1 MKKKKISL
9 NPLIIF
15 LATIIIV
22 LSIIYGIF
30 INPIKQENDYIK
42 ERSKFDVHFEN
53 PQPLLVPEEKR
64 LDGLDFNE
72 SSTTLSFSAFL
83 KLNDVYDYTLDVVNN
98 SDTSV
103 NLNQLS
109 MTKANETNG
118 SAENITYTLTWDNGE
133 EIKETDV
140 IDENSRKKVII
151 HIQDNNEENPDIY
164 QKYNFTLNMNFI
176 KTK

>member
-1 MKKKKISL
+1 MKKKKNSL

-22 LSIIYGIF
+22 LFIIYGIF

-53 PQPLLVPEEKR
+53 PKAILVPEEKR
-64 LDGLDFNE
+64 LDGFDFNE

-103 NLNQLS
+103 SLNQLS
-109 MTKANETNG
+109 MTKANETNA
-118 SAENITYTLTWDNGE
+118 SAENITYTITWDYGE
-133 EIKETDV
+133 EVKATDV
-140 IDENSRKKVII
+140 IDKNSRRKVTI
-151 HIQDNNEENPDIY
+151 HIQDDNEEYKDVY
-164 QKYNFTLNMNFI
+164 QKYSFTLNMNFI
-176 KTK
+176 KNK

>member
-151 HIQDNNEENPDIY
+151 RIQDNNEENPDIY

>member
-1 MKKKKISL
+1 MKKKKNSL

-22 LSIIYGIF
+22 LFIIYGIF

-53 PQPLLVPEEKR
+53 PKAILVPEEKR

-103 NLNQLS
+103 SLNQLS
-109 MTKANETNG
+109 MTKANETNA
-118 SAENITYTLTWDNGE
+118 SAENITYTITWDYGE
-133 EIKETDV
+133 EVKATDV
-140 IDENSRKKVII
+140 IDKNSRRKVTI
-151 HIQDNNEENPDIY
+151 HIQDDNEEYKDVY
-164 QKYNFTLNMNFI
+164 QKYSFTLNMNFI
-176 KTK
+176 KNK

>member
-1 MKKKKISL
+1 MKKKKNSL

-53 PQPLLVPEEKR
+53 PQPILVPEEKR

-103 NLNQLS
+103 SLNQLS
-109 MTKANETNG
+109 MTKANETNA
-118 SAENITYTLTWDNGE
+118 SAENITYTITWHDGE
-133 EIKETDV
+133 EVKATDV
-140 IDENSRKKVII
+140 IDKNSRRKVTI
-151 HIQDNNEENPDIY
+151 HIQDDNEEYIDIY
-164 QKYNFTLNMNFI
+164 QKYSFTLNMNFI

>member
-1 MKKKKISL
+1 MKKKKNSL

-53 PQPLLVPEEKR
+53 PKAILVPEEKR

-103 NLNQLS
+103 SLNQLS
-109 MTKANETNG
+109 ITKANETNA
-118 SAENITYTLTWDNGE
+118 SAENITYTITWDDGE
-133 EIKETDV
+133 EVKATDV
-140 IDENSRKKVII
+140 IDKNSRRKVTI
-151 HIQDNNEENPDIY
+151 HIQDDNEEYKDVY

-176 KTK
+176 RTK

>member
-1 MKKKKISL
+1 MKKKKNSL

-15 LATIIIV
+15 LAIIIII

-30 INPIKQENDYIK
+30 INPIKQDNDSIK
-42 ERSKFDVHFEN
+42 EPLKFDVHFEN
-53 PQPLLVPEEKR
+53 PQAILVPEER
-64 LDGLDFNE
+64 MLDGLDFNE

-83 KLNDVYDYTLDVVNN
+83 KLNDVYDYTFDVVNN

-103 NLNQLS
+103 SLNQLS
-109 MTKANETNG
+109 MTKANETNS
-118 SAENITYTLTWDNGE
+118 SAENIIYTITWDDGE

-140 IDENSRKKVII
+140 IERNSRKKVII
-151 HIQDNNEENPDIY
+151 HVQDINEENPDIY
-164 QKYNFTLNMNFI
+164 KKYNFNLNMNFI

>member
-1 MKKKKISL
+1 MKKKKNSL

-42 ERSKFDVHFEN
+42 EHSKFDVHF
-53 PQPLLVPEEKR
+53 
-64 LDGLDFNE
+64 
-72 SSTTLSFSAFL
+72 
-83 KLNDVYDYTLDVVNN
+83 
-98 SDTSV
+98 
-103 NLNQLS
+103 
-109 MTKANETNG
+109 
-118 SAENITYTLTWDNGE
+118 ENITYTLTWDNGE
-133 EIKETDV
+133 EIKETD
-140 IDENSRKKVII
+140 IIEKNSRRKVTI
-151 HIQDNNEENPDIY
+151 HIQDDNEEYIDIY

>member
-1 MKKKKISL
+1 MKKKKNSL
-9 NPLIIF
+9 NSLIIF

-30 INPIKQENDYIK
+30 INPIKQDNDYIK

-53 PQPLLVPEEKR
+53 PQAILVPEEKR

-72 SSTTLSFSAFL
+72 SSTTLSFSAFF

-103 NLNQLS
+103 SLNQLS
-109 MTKANETNG
+109 MTKANETNA
-118 SAENITYTLTWDNGE
+118 SAENITYTITWHDGE
-133 EIKETDV
+133 EVKATDV
-140 IDENSRKKVII
+140 IDKNSRRKVTI
-151 HIQDNNEENPDIY
+151 HIQDDNEEYIDIY
-164 QKYNFTLNMNFI
+164 QKYSFTLNMNFI

>member
-1 MKKKKISL
+1 MKKKKNSL

-42 ERSKFDVHFEN
+42 ERSKFDVHFE
-53 PQPLLVPEEKR
+53 
-64 LDGLDFNE
+64 NE

-133 EIKETDV
+133 EIKETD
-140 IDENSRKKVII
+140 IIEKNSRRKVTI
-151 HIQDNNEENPDIY
+151 HIQDDNEEYIDIY
-164 QKYNFTLNMNFI
+164 QKYSFTLNMNFI

>member
-1 MKKKKISL
+1 MKKKKNSL

-103 NLNQLS
+103 SLNQLS
-109 MTKANETNG
+109 MTKANETNS
-118 SAENITYTLTWDNGE
+118 SAENITYTITWDNGE

-164 QKYNFTLNMNFI
+164 QKYSFTLNMNFI

>member
-1 MKKKKISL
+1 MKKKKNSL

-30 INPIKQENDYIK
+30 INPIKQDNDYIK
-42 ERSKFDVHFEN
+42 KHSKFDVHFEN
-53 PQPLLVPEEKR
+53 PQAILVPEEKM

-133 EIKETDV
+133 EIKEND
-140 IDENSRKKVII
+140 IIEKNSRRKITI
-151 HIQDNNEENPDIY
+151 HIQDDNEEYIDIY
-164 QKYNFTLNMNFI
+164 QKYSFTLNMNFI

>member
-1 MKKKKISL
+1 MKKKKNSL

-15 LATIIIV
+15 LAIIIII

-30 INPIKQENDYIK
+30 INPIKQDDDPIK
-42 ERSKFDVHFEN
+42 EPLKFDVHFEN
-53 PQPLLVPEEKR
+53 PQAILIPEEKR

-83 KLNDVYDYTLDVVNN
+83 KLNDVYDYTLEVVNAG
-98 SDTSV
+98 DTSV
-103 NLNQLS
+103 SLNQLS
-109 MTKANETNG
+109 MTKANEANS
-118 SAENITYTLTWDNGE
+118 SAENITYTITWDDGE
-133 EIKETDV
+133 EIKENDV
-140 IDENSRKKVII
+140 IEKNSRRKVII
-151 HIQDNNEENPDIY
+151 HVQDNNEETIDIY

>member
-1 MKKKKISL
+1 MKKKKNSL
-9 NPLIIF
+9 NSLIIF

-53 PQPLLVPEEKR
+53 PQAILVPEEKR

-103 NLNQLS
+103 SLNQLS
-109 MTKANETNG
+109 MTKANETNA
-118 SAENITYTLTWDNGE
+118 SAENITYTITWHDGE
-133 EIKETDV
+133 EVKATDV
-140 IDENSRKKVII
+140 IDKNSRRKVTI
-151 HIQDNNEENPDIY
+151 HIQDDNEEYIDVY

-176 KTK
+176 RTK

>member
-1 MKKKKISL
+1 MKKKKNSL

-42 ERSKFDVHFEN
+42 EHSKFDVHFEN
-53 PQPLLVPEEKR
+53 PQAILVPEER
-64 LDGLDFNE
+64 MLDGLDFNE

-83 KLNDVYDYTLDVVNN
+83 KLNDVYDYTLDV
-98 SDTSV
+98 V

-133 EIKETDV
+133 EIKETD
-140 IDENSRKKVII
+140 IIEKNSRRKVTI
-151 HIQDNNEENPDIY
+151 HIQDDNEEYIDIY
-164 QKYNFTLNMNFI
+164 QKYSFTLNMNFI

>member
-1 MKKKKISL
+1 MKKKKNSL

-53 PQPLLVPEEKR
+53 PKAILVPEEKR

-103 NLNQLS
+103 SLNQLS
-109 MTKANETNG
+109 MTKANETNA
-118 SAENITYTLTWDNGE
+118 SAENITYTITWDDGE
-133 EIKETDV
+133 EVKATDV
-140 IDENSRKKVII
+140 IDKNSRRKVTI
-151 HIQDNNEENPDIY
+151 HIQDDNEEYKDVY
-164 QKYNFTLNMNFI
+164 QKYSFTLNMNFI
-176 KTK
+176 KNK

>member
-1 MKKKKISL
+1 MKKKKNSL
-9 NPLIIF
+9 NSLIIF

-22 LSIIYGIF
+22 LSIIF
-30 INPIKQENDYIK
+30 INPIKQDNDYIK

-53 PQPLLVPEEKR
+53 PQAILVPEEKR

-72 SSTTLSFSAFL
+72 SSTTLSFSAFF

-103 NLNQLS
+103 SLNQLS
-109 MTKANETNG
+109 MTKANETNA
-118 SAENITYTLTWDNGE
+118 SAENITYTITWHDGE
-133 EIKETDV
+133 EVKATDV
-140 IDENSRKKVII
+140 IDKNSRRKVTI
-151 HIQDNNEENPDIY
+151 HIQDDNEEYIDIY
-164 QKYNFTLNMNFI
+164 QKYSFTLNMNFI

>member
-1 MKKKKISL
+1 MKKKKNSL

-103 NLNQLS
+103 SLNQLS
-109 MTKANETNG
+109 MTKANETNS
-118 SAENITYTLTWDNGE
+118 SAENITYTITWDNGE

>member
-1 MKKKKISL
+1 MKKKKNSL

-103 NLNQLS
+103 SLNQLS
-109 MTKANETNG
+109 MTKANETNS
-118 SAENITYTLTWDNGE
+118 SAENITYTITWDNGE
-133 EIKETDV
+133 EIKEADV

-151 HIQDNNEENPDIY
+151 HIQDNNEENLDIY